1 MRIRALLLSTLLIA
15 VPAQAQ
21 PTGVWGERG
30 LATMPDARVGQERE
44 VEIGTRLI
52 SLGNLPT
59 ALLGY
64 GRFTLMNTDAI
75 LMYGIPGHAWPMLSL
90 KHQLQRPT
98 RENPTGVAIG
108 LGMLGVPANAGIP
121 GSNLFVTLTRDIN
134 TRRNGQDWTLF
145 SAHLGF
151 RTDLSLQSRLMGGLE
166 LPLGQHGS
174 ATAEWIGA
182 QGSESGYTNFG
193 LNLSPLPSLSL
204 SLFSLGLPNASLFDR
219 GLAIGA
225 SFTGVLPAWS
235 GKTASAPTPAPT
247 PLPTPAPSAKPSTE
261 NPASKTPSV
270 KAPSVKAL
278 PSAPVSPPPP
288 PKLPL
293 PVAEVPSAKA
303 PLAPIPIPSVPSVP
317 SVPQESAPKPPAMPT
332 GTLIGRAVD
341 ASGKAIADAKVML
354 TAPGAAERHARTTP
368 SGYFTFAGLANGS
381 YTVSLTDAEG
391 RAIATQTVTVAGAP
405 IELTLKPQAM
415 ARLKG
420 QVLDAQTGSALG
432 GAAVAIGKERGET
445 DRDGYFDLKG
455 LPAAPWTVSV
465 SAKGYAATSTKVTGG
480 SPRIALS
487 PLPGSVSGRILTT
500 TGKPV
505 AGAIAQIGSLRA
517 PSDAKGNYLLSNVP
531 AGTQTLTVIQDGKTL
546 LTESL
551 RLPPGGKAVKDAKVR
566 EAAPVGRFGMIG
578 GQVRNAAG
586 EALRGVKIVVEG
598 KAVTILTVTD
608 ETGRFSVLDLLPGE
622 YRLKLEKGT
631 FADQEAKAQVQAG
644 TLASVDVTMRSR

>member
-1 MRIRALLLSTLLIA
+1 MRIRALLLSTLFITA
-15 VPAQAQ
+15 PAQAQ
-21 PTGVWGERG
+21 TTGVWGERG
-30 LATMPDARVGQERE
+30 LATMPDARVGPERE

-52 SLGNLPT
+52 SLGKLPT
-59 ALLGY
+59 AIAGY
-64 GRFTLMNTDAI
+64 GRFSFMNTDAM
-75 LMYGIPGHAWPMLSL
+75 LMYGLPGHAWPMLSL

-121 GSNLFVTLTRDIN
+121 GSNLYVTLTRDIN

-219 GLAIGA
+219 GLALGA

-235 GKTASAPTPAPT
+235 GKTASVPTPAPS
-247 PLPTPAPSAKPSTE
+247 PLPTPAPSAKPSVE
-261 NPASKTPSV
+261 SPASKAPIV
-270 KAPSVKAL
+270 KAPSVKAV
-278 PSAPVSPPPP
+278 PAAPVSPPPP

-293 PVAEVPSAKA
+293 PVAEVPIAKVPA
-303 PLAPIPIPSVPSVP
+303 APIPIPSVPSVP
-317 SVPQESAPKPPAMPT
+317 QEIAAKPPAMPT

-341 ASGKAIADAKVML
+341 ASGKAIADAPIKL
-354 TAPGAAERHARTTP
+354 TVPGAAERTARTTS
-368 SGYFTFAGLANGS
+368 SGYFTFGGLANGT
-381 YTVSLTDAEG
+381 YTVSLADAEG

-405 IELTLKPQAM
+405 IELTLKPQATS
-415 ARLKG
+415 RLKG

-465 SAKGYAATSTKVTGG
+465 TAKGYAATNTKVTEG

-531 AGTQTLTVIQDGKTL
+531 AGTHTLTVIQDGKTL

-551 RLPPGGKAVKDAKVR
+551 RVPPGGKAVKDAKVR

-608 ETGRFSVLDLLPGE
+608 ENGRFSVLDLLPGE
-622 YRLKLEKGT
+622 YRLKLEKGS
-631 FADQEAKAQVQAG
+631 FADQVAKAQVQAG